1 LTSYSI
7 DSIKYKPLN
16 KIKSKLFYGKNI
28 LQMIAQ
34 NKKKSF
40 SKFQR
45 NSSIVE
51 KDYNLNSWLNILK
64 EKKWLKYDNLLD
76 FVLDSNNTLNS
87 EQLSY
92 VENKICKITRSEY
105 AKFRKEILNFYI
117 TENIDDSDTIVE
129 LGCGWGL
136 NLWTILAN
144 NPQKKLEGYELSENG
159 LNVCTE
165 INNHFNCDVSF
176 GNIDLTKNSTFPIL
190 KNKSVFTFH
199 VLEQLKYDTSIVIE
213 NIIKSKPKMVLHFE
227 PVPELYGNSDH
238 EKLVKYFIQYMDYQD
253 NLLDTLKI
261 FEKEGRI
268 TIVESKRLN
277 FAANPFFET
286 CLIKWIP
293 I

>member
-1 LTSYSI
+1 MTYSV
-7 DSIKYKPLN
+7 DSIKFQPFS
-16 KIKSKLFYGKNI
+16 KIKSTLFYRKNT

-45 NSSIVE
+45 NSTIVE
-51 KDYNLNSWLNILK
+51 NDYDLKAWLNILN

-76 FVLDSNNTLNS
+76 FILDSKNILND
-87 EQLSY
+87 EQISY
-92 VENKICKITRSEY
+92 IENEICKITRIEY

-117 TENIDDSDTIVE
+117 KQNIDDSDTIVE

-136 NLWTILAN
+136 NLWTILVN

-159 LNVCTE
+159 LNVCKE
-165 INNHFNCDVSF
+165 INNHFNCNVSF
-176 GNIDLTKNSTFPIL
+176 GNINLTKNSTFPIL

-199 VLEQLKYDTSIVIE
+199 VLEQLKYDTSVVIE
-213 NIIKSKPKMVLHFE
+213 NILKSKPKMVLHFE
-227 PVPELYGNSDH
+227 PVPELYGNTAH
-238 EKLVKYFIQYMDYQD
+238 EKLVKHFINYMDYQD
-253 NLLDTLKI
+253 NLLTTLKI

-268 TIVESKRLN
+268 TIVDSKRLH

-293 I
+293 T